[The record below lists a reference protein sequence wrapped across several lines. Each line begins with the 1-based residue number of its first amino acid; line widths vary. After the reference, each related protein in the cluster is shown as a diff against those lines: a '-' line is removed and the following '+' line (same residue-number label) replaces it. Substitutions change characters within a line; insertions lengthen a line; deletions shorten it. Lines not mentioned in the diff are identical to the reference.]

1 MEIKMKK
8 KIQLK
13 GLKGALLVSLCM
25 AGTAYAA
32 GNIYHTA
39 DGGQTTTSPDSWNN
53 CGRTANG
60 VVTAGP
66 QAPRDIDSRRGTNS
80 TVFRTTFKTEKMN
93 LCDIHY
99 HWNAEHKSKEYSTF
113 VGIEKSEHSGWAIVE
128 PASTDPVYREEHDI
142 AHLLHGD
149 VHDIGVIVGDTIEV
163 HFVHS
168 SCNVT
173 YNDLDPA
180 NGLGNCSTSV
190 CANPQLRVIAQVFK
204 VVDHDADVTDLE
216 HPMKHEDHRVVYT
229 GSTTGAKHNNNHCSP
244 LQVTWDVKKTY
255 ATIDAHGLA
264 EWSHKREQHAHGVR
278 ELVTHDD
285 LLSPLKRKKEHDED
299 DD

>member
-1 MEIKMKK
+1 MKK
-8 KIQLK
+8 NISI
-13 GLKGALLVSLCM
+13 GGALLVTLSL
-25 AGTAYAA
+25 AGSIYAA
-32 GNIYHTA
+32 DNIYHTT

-53 CGRTANG
+53 CGKTAIG
-60 VVTAGP
+60 EVTAGP
-66 QAPRDIDSRRGTNS
+66 QAPRDIDSRAGTN
-80 TVFRTTFKTEKMN
+80 TTIFRTANKTNKMN

-99 HWNAEHKSKEYSTF
+99 HWNAEHKSKAYSTF
-113 VGIEKSEHSGWAIVE
+113 IDVEDSEHSGWAIVE
-128 PASTDPVYREEHDI
+128 PASTDPVYRAKHDI
-142 AHLLHGD
+142 SHLLHGD

-168 SCNVT
+168 SCNVKF
-173 YNDLDPA
+173 NKLDPA
-180 NGLGNCSTSV
+180 NGLGNCSTIV
-190 CANPQLRVIAQVFK
+190 CANPQLRVVAQVFK
-204 VVDHDADVTDLE
+204 VVDHNADITDLE
-216 HPMKHEDHRVVYT
+216 HPMNHNDRRVVYT
-229 GSTTGAKHNNNHCSP
+229 GSTTGAKHNNDHCSP

-285 LLSPLKRKKEHDED
+285 LLSSIRNKRDRDGDHD